1 VVQANGKVR
10 DRLEVPGPADLE
22 VADAGLS
29 GEHHQTAARPDVASS
44 SAACGPA
51 IFRAR
56 LTENPWPASWPQ

>member
-10 DRLEVPGPADLE
+10 DRLEVPDPADLG

-51 IFRAR
+51 IFPAR